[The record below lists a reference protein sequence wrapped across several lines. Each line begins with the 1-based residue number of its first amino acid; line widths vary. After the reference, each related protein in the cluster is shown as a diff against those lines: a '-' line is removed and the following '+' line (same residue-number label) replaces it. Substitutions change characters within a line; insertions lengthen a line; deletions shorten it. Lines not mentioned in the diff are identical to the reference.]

1 MFSPTVHFL
10 VLVVNTFSRFGFDRR
25 YFVSLLS
32 KSHLDLFVGGFCG
45 TSVINPLV
53 FRAELVPISVSS
65 SP

>member
-10 VLVVNTFSRFGFDRR
+10 VLVVNTFNRFGFDRR
-25 YFVSLLS
+25 YFVNLLS
-32 KSHLDLFVGGFCG
+32 KSHLDLIVGGFCG

>member
-25 YFVSLLS
+25 YFVNLLS

-53 FRAELVPISVSS
+53 FRAELVPIFVSAS
-65 SP
+65 A